1 MLSSKLSKLSILKN
15 TLFKYRSPLQ
25 NLQKLAFSNNTGN
38 STSYPVNMIRRPAP
52 QFTGNTWWNGE
63 FKKVS
68 LSDMKGKW
76 VCLFFYPLD
85 FTFVCPTEI
94 VDFNAK
100 AADFE
105 KLSKIIFNLTYIRLR
120 CNRMFH

>member
-1 MLSSKLSKLSILKN
+1 MLSSRLSRFSLQKSILKPN
-15 TLFKYRSPLQ
+15 FLKFASPLQ
-25 NLQKLAFSNNTGN
+25 NLQKLSFCCHTGH
-38 STSYPVNMIRRPAP
+38 SQEYPVNLIRRPAP
-52 QFTGNTWWNGE
+52 EFSGNTWWNGE

-68 LSDMKGKW
+68 LKDFKGKW

-100 AADFE
+100 AAEFE
-105 KLSKIIFNLTYIRLR
+105 KLSKIF
-120 CNRMFH
+120 

>member
-1 MLSSKLSKLSILKN
+1 MLSSKLSKFSLLRNIIKPNFIKFS
-15 TLFKYRSPLQ
+15 TPLQ
-25 NLQKLAFSNNTGN
+25 NLQKLTFCHHSGHGCN
-38 STSYPVNMIRRPAP
+38 YPVNMIRRPAP
-52 QFTGNTWWNGE
+52 EFSGNTWWNGE

-68 LSDMKGKW
+68 LSDFKGKW

-100 AADFE
+100 AAEFE
-105 KLSKIIFNLTYIRLR
+105 KLSKNFKFN
-120 CNRMFH
+120 